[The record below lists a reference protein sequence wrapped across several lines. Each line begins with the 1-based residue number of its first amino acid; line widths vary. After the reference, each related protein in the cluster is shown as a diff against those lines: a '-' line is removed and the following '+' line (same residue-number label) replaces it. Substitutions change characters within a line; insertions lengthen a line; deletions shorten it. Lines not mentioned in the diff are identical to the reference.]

1 MALEGGWMVLRSND
15 GRTVDVTPS
24 ARRLT
29 DSLRHIGYEFVTA
42 VADLADNS
50 VAADARSVDVDIQ
63 FDGARSRVM
72 IADDGVG
79 MTERQLNEA
88 LRFGTRRSY
97 GRGELGRF
105 GLGLKTASISQCR
118 RLTVVTRHS
127 PAYARLTTRC
137 LDLDYILGTDRWEI
151 IEPPPSEAIER
162 AKRWLLDGPGTVVIW
177 ESLDRVLPAGH
188 PEGGWA
194 RRRLETLA
202 RRTGEYL
209 GMVFHRY
216 IEGETARD
224 RLTVSVNG
232 AKVAPWNPFAR
243 GEDRLGLPPKRFEL
257 EVAGHVGQVW
267 LHPFVLPPRSRFS
280 TPGEFE
286 RLSGPLKWNRQQG
299 LYIYRADRL
308 IQSGGWCGLRA
319 ADEHT
324 KLARAA
330 LDFDTD
336 LDPTFQVNVAKMRVT
351 LPPDLRP
358 LLESPIQDLC
368 HQAEAVYRREPHGG
382 AVTAASP
389 NTDLHDRSTA
399 ATRGQSRPLEGS
411 GLALRA
417 AAMEVGESE
426 ALGRIMERLRER
438 SPDVASSLGW

>member
-1 MALEGGWMVLRSND
+1 LEGGWMVLRSND

-42 VADLADNS
+42 VADLVDNS

-72 IADDGVG
+72 IADDGIG
-79 MTERQLNEA
+79 MTEQQLNEA

-97 GRGELGRF
+97 GRGDLGRF

-127 PAYARLTTRC
+127 PVYARLTTRC
-137 LDLDYILGTDRWEI
+137 LDLDYIRGTDRWEI
-151 IEPPPSEAIER
+151 IEPPSSESIER

-177 ESLDRVLPAGH
+177 ESLDRVLPTHH

-209 GMVFHRY
+209 GMVFHRFL
-216 IEGETARD
+216 EGEAVRD

-232 AKVAPWNPFAR
+232 AKVAPWNPFAP
-243 GEDRLGLPPKRFEL
+243 GEDRLQLPPKRFEL

-280 TPGEFE
+280 TPAEFE

-324 KLARAA
+324 KLA
-330 LDFDTD
+330 
-336 LDPTFQVNVAKMRVT
+336 
-351 LPPDLRP
+351 
-358 LLESPIQDLC
+358 
-368 HQAEAVYRREPHGG
+368 
-382 AVTAASP
+382 
-389 NTDLHDRSTA
+389 
-399 ATRGQSRPLEGS
+399 
-411 GLALRA
+411 
-417 AAMEVGESE
+417 
-426 ALGRIMERLRER
+426 
-438 SPDVASSLGW
+438 